1 MNSRIEKEL
10 EILRS
15 FYPKVTY
22 IENGQWVLVEDYPIP
37 LGLSWNQQQT
47 NICFQIPLAYP
58 GSPPYGFY
66 VPAGIL
72 YDGSPPKN
80 GYRESP
86 DNNPPF
92 PGTWGFFSWQHD
104 TGWHATSDL
113 QTGSNLINF
122 VRTFKDRFLEGS

>member
-10 EILRS
+10 EILSS
-15 FYPKVTY
+15 FYPKVTF
-22 IENGQWVLVEDYPIP
+22 IENGQWVLIEDYPIP
-37 LGLSWNQQQT
+37 LGLSWNRQQT

-58 GSPPYGFY
+58 GTPPYGFY
-66 VPAGIL
+66 VPVGIL
-72 YDGSPPKN
+72 YEGSPPKN

-86 DNNPPF
+86 DNKPPF

-104 TGWHATSDL
+104 TGWRATSDP
-113 QTGSNLINF
+113 QTGSNLLNF